1 MLPFKMLDRRF
12 PGTRTMALSPRL
24 VRSLRLL
31 LLPAALVFAGAAAA
45 QSRDPLALP
54 DMGSSAGRLITPAE
68 EAMYGEHTRRELR
81 AYGLLLE
88 DPLLDE
94 YLSGLGLRLA
104 SVSERPPLDFHFF
117 WMRAREINAFAT
129 LGGYIGMNAGL
140 VLTAV
145 SEDEVAAVL
154 AHEIAHVTQR
164 HIVRAVERQ
173 QKDTIPILL
182 ATLGAIA
189 VAQSA
194 GGSSAGNATQAAMAS
209 GMALIQQRQIN
220 HTRSNEYEADRI
232 GILTL
237 ARAGYE
243 PMAMADFFARMHR
256 TLRSTIGEEQA
267 PEFLRTH
274 PVTSSRISEAKGR
287 AEGSRIPLGFQPPSR
302 PDTSPLNPLLPERH
316 FAAAGLHAGPSREL
330 FPWVQARLRVL
341 SADSPAQAL
350 DEFAKR
356 ARAQEHGLSDAE
368 LYGYALALART
379 SDTAGALRQLA
390 AIKQPPAGYWVEL
403 ARAEALHLGG
413 REAEAEVL
421 YQALYEAHPK
431 SRPVSLSYA
440 DALIRSGGAEQ
451 GRRAQSVLRPL
462 LLTSS
467 EDIALQRSFGR
478 ASELAG
484 DPVRA
489 SEAHAEAAYL
499 SGRAED
505 ALNQLQALKLRD
517 DLDYYQRARIDAR
530 IAELTPVV
538 LELRE
543 RGYRAGRVPGQNRS
557 IGFEVGSGVTSGT

>member
-1 MLPFKMLDRRF
+1 
-12 PGTRTMALSPRL
+12 MALSPRC
-24 VRSLRLL
+24 VRRLSAL
-31 LLPAALVFAGAAAA
+31 LLPAALVLAAGASA

-54 DMGSSAGRLITPAE
+54 DMGSSAGQLITPAE
-68 EAMYGEHTRRELR
+68 ESMYGEYTRRELR
-81 AYGLLLE
+81 AYGMLLE

-94 YLSGLGLRLA
+94 YLSALGQRLA
-104 SVSERPPLDFHFF
+104 GVSERPQQGFTFF
-117 WMRAREINAFAT
+117 WLRSRDINAFAT
-129 LGGYIGMNAGL
+129 LGGYIGMNSGL
-140 VLTAV
+140 VLTAT
-145 SEDEVAAVL
+145 SEDEVAAVM

-173 QKDTIPILL
+173 QKDTVPILL

-189 VAQSA
+189 LAQSA
-194 GGSSAGNATQAAMAS
+194 GGNSSGNATQAAIVS
-209 GMALIQQRQIN
+209 GMALMQQRQIN

-256 TLRSTIGEEQA
+256 TLRSTIGEQEA

-287 AEGSRIPLGFQPPSR
+287 AEGSRIPIGFQPPPRLDSR
-302 PDTSPLNPLLPERH
+302 PINPLLPEQH
-316 FAAAGLHAGPSREL
+316 FAVEGLHSGPSREL

-341 SADSPAQAL
+341 SADSPGQAL

-356 ARAQEHGLSDAE
+356 AAASGAALPDPDR
-368 LYGYALALART
+368 YGYAMALART
-379 SDTAGALRQLA
+379 GDTPRALQQLQ
-390 AIKQPPAGYWVEL
+390 AIAQPPAGYWLEL

-413 REAEAEVL
+413 RQQEAESL

-451 GRRAQSVLRPL
+451 GRRAQAVLRPL
-462 LLTSS
+462 LLTAAS
-467 EDIALQRSFGR
+467 DIALQRSFGR

-543 RGYRAGRVPGQNRS
+543 RGIRAGRDTRSNRGLGFSAGGAVTPG
-557 IGFEVGSGVTSGT
+557 T